1 MKIPNS
7 SRVNTENDSLSS
19 NFNSSDMKNDLF
31 LFNKNINNKTEQIRL
46 KRNLLQSKYPIQ
58 NNDRTSSMNETSENS
73 LIAKEPEVPKV
84 KLIDFKEAYN
94 YFKSIICPNGI
105 NNQKNN
111 NCCSCSSEKIK
122 KEKLFILSLS
132 RIRYDKN
139 NDIHFRILFSIYY
152 FFTKKNCEKE
162 GEHWQDIGFQSDSP
176 SPDLISVGMCGPLQI
191 LYGINKYP
199 LLYTELFN
207 YLLQR
212 KCDLYYMVNLLSM
225 CKFSLNMLERNLL
238 DDIVKDK
245 HDLFIVLNELY
256 VGMGYEYKYEI
267 NNYGNNNI
275 LTIEYIV
282 KTLKNISEMR
292 TQINQFINNHNNN
305 LSLKIS

>member
-1 MKIPNS
+1 MKLPNT

-19 NFNSSDMKNDLF
+19 NFNSSENKNDF
-31 LFNKNINNKTEQIRL
+31 LFNKSMNNKSEQIRL
-46 KRNLLQSKYPIQ
+46 KRNLLQSKYPIK
-58 NNDRTSSMNETSENS
+58 NNNNVLSMNEPSENS
-73 LIAKEPEVPKV
+73 LIAKEPEIPQI
-84 KLIDFKEAYN
+84 KLIDFMEAYN
-94 YFKSIICPNGI
+94 YFKSIICPNGFK
-105 NNQKNN
+105 NQNN
-111 NCCSCSSEKIK
+111 NTCCSCSSEKIK
-122 KEKLFILSLS
+122 NEKTFILSLN

-238 DDIVKDK
+238 DNIVNENN
-245 HDLFIVLNELY
+245 DLFIVLNEIY
-256 VGMGYEYKYEI
+256 VGMGYEYNNEI
-267 NNYGNNNI
+267 KNYGSNNI

-282 KTLKNISEMR
+282 KTLQNISQMR
-292 TQINQFINNHNNN
+292 TQINHFIKNHKNN
-305 LSLKIS
+305 L

>member
-1 MKIPNS
+1 MKLPNT

-19 NFNSSDMKNDLF
+19 NFNSSENKNDLIF
-31 LFNKNINNKTEQIRL
+31 GKSLNNKSEQIRL

-58 NNDRTSSMNETSENS
+58 NNDLVLSMNEPSENS
-73 LIAKEPEVPKV
+73 LIAKEPETPQI
-84 KLIDFKEAYN
+84 KLIDFMEAYN
-94 YFKSIICPNGI
+94 YFKSIICPNGF

-111 NCCSCSSEKIK
+111 TCCSCSSEKIK
-122 KEKLFILSLS
+122 KGKAFILSLS
-132 RIRYDKN
+132 SIRYDKK

-176 SPDLISVGMCGPLQI
+176 SLDLISVGMLGPLQI

-207 YLLQR
+207 YLLLR

-238 DDIVKDK
+238 DDIVNENN
-245 HDLFIVLNELY
+245 DLFIVLNEIY
-256 VGMGYEYKYEI
+256 VGMGYEYNYEI
-267 NNYGNNNI
+267 KNYGNSNI

-282 KTLKNISEMR
+282 KTLQKISEMR
-292 TQINQFINNHNNN
+292 TQINHFIKNHNNN
-305 LSLKIS
+305 LSLKIF